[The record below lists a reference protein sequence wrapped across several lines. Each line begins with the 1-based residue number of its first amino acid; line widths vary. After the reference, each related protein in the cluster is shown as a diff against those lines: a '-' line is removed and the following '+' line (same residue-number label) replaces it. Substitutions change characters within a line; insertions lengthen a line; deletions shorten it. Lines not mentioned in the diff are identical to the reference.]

1 MVHCLESQEQTA
13 LQDSEDPFAI
23 CVNLLA
29 KLKAWS
35 DRAKEKILLLYGQ
48 EKSSLRR
55 KPIQTNPRVGQ
66 QLYIRGLERAATEV
80 PHRGAGTVGQA
91 QSRTASAMSRCRKPT
106 RDETERELRV
116 QNELTRAEEY
126 FRGMIQSYSVKE
138 SSNVVKWGLFASRR
152 PQPRRPSQM
161 QGASA
166 DPFAQKNLEVLLER
180 KRELSTA
187 TFSSTSEETAP
198 PGTAPIGQSA
208 QAGTANV
215 GEKTDLTA
223 RSRVLSK
230 GDGTSALLSRQNTG
244 PGQVFVS
251 EGRKASEGQ
260 RKERERGKLQRAGT
274 EVSGGAGGGAAPVLD
289 RTKSAQVAK
298 KEDTQTGVMLVT
310 RPPQRPYYYISPLQP
325 DVIRGTL
332 HAYERIAGVNF
343 REFARESLRVAN
355 SFKERS
361 AIGQVNRALSLTRQQ
376 VRKTLNNENS
386 SIREA
391 AKSHTLLPK

>member
-1 MVHCLESQEQTA
+1 M
-13 LQDSEDPFAI
+13 
-23 CVNLLA
+23 
-29 KLKAWS
+29 
-35 DRAKEKILLLYGQ
+35 YGQ

-91 QSRTASAMSRCRKPT
+91 QSRTASAMSRSRKPT

-152 PQPRRPSQM
+152 PQPRRPSQT

-198 PGTAPIGQSA
+198 PGTAPPIGQTA
-208 QAGTANV
+208 QAATAASTAIG

-223 RSRVLSK
+223 RSRLHSK
-230 GDGTSALLSRQNTG
+230 GEGTYILSRQNTG

-260 RKERERGKLQRAGT
+260 RKERGKLQRAAT
-274 EVSGGAGGGAAPVLD
+274 EVSGAAGGAAPVLD

-343 REFARESLRVAN
+343 REFARESLKVAN

-361 AIGQVNRALSLTRQQ
+361 AIGQVNLALSLTRQQ